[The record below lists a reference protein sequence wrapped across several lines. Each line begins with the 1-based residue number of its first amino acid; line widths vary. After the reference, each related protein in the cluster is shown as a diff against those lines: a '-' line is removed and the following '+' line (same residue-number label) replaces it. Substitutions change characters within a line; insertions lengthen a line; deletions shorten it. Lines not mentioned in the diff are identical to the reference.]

1 MRAQVSQRPSP
12 SAATLPLGRSGR
24 PAERIPEGGRV
35 VVLRALPGLGD
46 VLCGVPALRAL
57 KRRRP
62 DVQLTVIA
70 HPSAEPHWRRFGLYV
85 DEIVTFPGWP
95 GMPDRRPHIARIP
108 GFLAEM
114 QAHAFDL
121 AIQLHGDGSTAN
133 QVLAILAAKSSA
145 GYYRPG
151 QTCPDA
157 RTWLPWRDGTS
168 EVRRGL
174 RLMAA
179 LGYPDDDERLE
190 FPFPALDVEHAPI
203 VREAFP
209 TSGRARD
216 RAPLAIIHPGAS
228 TPAHRWPPDRF
239 AKVADGLAELGFRIA
254 ITGNQHER
262 HLAAAVQ
269 AAMHAPATDLTGRTS
284 LDELAAILERSSLL
298 VCNDTGVSHLAA
310 ALRVPSVVVFTD
322 SEMARW
328 APLDRELHRAVFG
341 PAQHALAH
349 ARRLARTARANAA
362 A

>member
-1 MRAQVSQRPSP
+1 MRAQVPQRPIP
-12 SAATLPLGRSGR
+12 SAASLPLGRTAR
-24 PAERIPEGGRV
+24 PAERIPEGARV

-57 KRRRP
+57 KRHRP

-70 HPSAEPHWRRFGLYV
+70 HPTAESHWRRFGRYV
-85 DEIVTFPGWP
+85 DETVTFPGWP
-95 GMPDRRPHIARIP
+95 GLPDRRPHIARIP
-108 GFLAEM
+108 SFLAEM
-114 QAHAFDL
+114 QARAFDL
-121 AIQLHGDGSTAN
+121 AIQLHGDGGTAN
-133 QVLAILAAKSSA
+133 QVLALLAARSSA
-145 GYYRPG
+145 GYYRSG
-151 QTCPDA
+151 QPCPDA

-179 LGYPDDDERLE
+179 LGYPDDDEGLE
-190 FPFPALDVEHAPI
+190 FPFPSRDVQRAPI
-203 VREAFP
+203 VQEAFP
-209 TSGRARD
+209 ASGRTSD
-216 RAPLAIIHPGAS
+216 QAPLALIHPGAS
-228 TPAHRWPPDRF
+228 TPSRRWPPDRF
-239 AKVADGLAELGFRIA
+239 AKVADGLAEMGFRIA

-262 HLAAAVQ
+262 HLASAVQ
-269 AAMHAPATDLTGRTS
+269 AGMQAPAADLTGRTS
-284 LDELAAILERSSLL
+284 LDELAAILGRSSLL

-328 APLDRELHRAVFG
+328 APLDRELHRPVSG

-349 ARRLARTARANAA
+349 ARRLARMRRTHAA